1 MRLLLLSNST
11 NPGEPYLGWGRGHI
25 AGFLAERARRVLLVP
40 FAGVT
45 TPWPDYAAA
54 VRTALGSPG
63 MELVSAHDSS
73 DAVAELSRC
82 DAVVVG
88 GGNTFHLLT
97 HLYSSG
103 LLDAIRQRVRQGL
116 PYVGWSAGSNVACP
130 TIGTTNDM
138 PIVEPPHFEA
148 LGLVPFQINAHYTEA
163 RLPDH
168 GGESRPQR
176 LAEYVAANPG
186 RTVVGLPEGSGLLL
200 DGTALSLVGAHPPT
214 IFRAGMPPR
223 LLEPGTDLA
232 FLLEPDAGE

>member
-11 NPGEPYLGWGRGHI
+11 NPGEPYLAWPRPHI
-25 AGFLAERARRVLLVP
+25 AAFLGPARRVLFVP

-45 TPWPDYAAA
+45 MPWDEYAGA
-54 VRTALGSPG
+54 VRTPFASLGV
-63 MELVSAHDSS
+63 ELVSAHEVP
-73 DAVAELSRC
+73 DAVAELARC
-82 DAVVVG
+82 DAVAVG
-88 GGNTFHLLT
+88 GGNTFHLLH
-97 HLYSSG
+97 HLYGSG
-103 LLDAIRQRVRQGL
+103 LLEPIRRRVLDGL
-116 PYVGWSAGSNVACP
+116 PYVGWSAGSNIACP

-138 PIVEPPHFEA
+138 PIVEPPHFAA

-200 DGTALSLVGAHPPT
+200 DGAALSLVGAHPPT
-214 IFRAGMPPR
+214 IFRSGTPPR
-223 LLEPGTDLA
+223 RLEPGTELA
-232 FLLEPDAGE
+232 FLLGEAAGE